1 MRRLSLFL
9 SLFAVLVLAPIG
21 ASAQAEPFAD
31 LGLPE
36 LTSTLTDTALEGV
49 PAETPAGRYQVTFT
63 NNVTGTG
70 DPFQDTWSV
79 EFVQLPEGM
88 TVDDLTALF
97 TGPPEGKGGSGSP
110 EAQAGDAAAEGSPA
124 AGEDPFAFL
133 YETHLAGGPGA
144 LQGETTQGVIDLIP
158 GDYAVATFGLAAT
171 AMTVTE
177 SDTASPEAGEIESTA
192 TITET
197 GTSGSF
203 DFEASGLAPGPG
215 VLEIHN
221 DSDQPHFVFAIR
233 SGAPITEDEVLTLLS
248 EDEGEDGGAQASPVE
263 GSAPPDLAPVFTT
276 GTQSPD
282 RKSVV

>member
-36 LTSTLTDTALEGV
+36 LTITLTDTALEGV

-97 TGPPEGKGGSGSP
+97 AGPPEGDAGTP
-110 EAQAGDAAAEGSPA
+110 VTEAGEAAAE
-124 AGEDPFAFL
+124 
-133 YETHLAGGPGA
+133 
-144 LQGETTQGVIDLIP
+144 
-158 GDYAVATFGLAAT
+158 
-171 AMTVTE
+171 
-177 SDTASPEAGEIESTA
+177 ASPPS
-192 TITET
+192 
-197 GTSGSF
+197 
-203 DFEASGLAPGPG
+203 
-215 VLEIHN
+215 
-221 DSDQPHFVFAIR
+221 
-233 SGAPITEDEVLTLLS
+233 
-248 EDEGEDGGAQASPVE
+248 
-263 GSAPPDLAPVFTT
+263 
-276 GTQSPD
+276 
-282 RKSVV
+282 